1 MVMKRTITKHV
12 SALCVLCMSLVLYS
26 CKADVNLNDIDMSAT
41 VETSLSL
48 PLGSISLKL
57 GDFLG
62 DSTIQGV
69 YVDEQGQYIYSY
81 TTQFSHDLSTLIN
94 LDDLKKTGEYTFNFA
109 KEVFANY
116 PEYQNY
122 IIPAGQILDF
132 SFPIVITLNN
142 LNENLDKQRL
152 DSIVVD
158 LFRFYTRISPIDFNL
173 SNKDIQKID
182 IEILNGFSSSK
193 GNTISAPIAQYGLGQ
208 DMPIEMEDVHIVL
221 MKDPHAAPSP
231 SNILDSIKLN
241 VNMQIKTS
249 QELQLQTTSA
259 LQLGI
264 RVDELNFDAIFG
276 YVHMPN
282 LLQDSIIDYPIEK
295 FWDGWKAFDGT
306 ILPLNKPSIL
316 FTIEHGFSIP
326 LAATVNAL
334 NVSSKEGEYRHA
346 TFDGEKSK
354 TFLFPSK
361 IAMDAPYN
369 ATTIDSILL
378 DYKESNGNIDELLT
392 IHPDKVSYDYQV
404 GIDSTSPQQQYRIT
418 NTTNLEMALN
428 IHIPFEFKNNVHF
441 AYTDTIH
448 DVNLT
453 AFQLDSLLA
462 EAEFVE
468 EIEKA
473 ELKLYLTI
481 ENWIPF
487 NIEALVTFYNTDGS
501 IIALSS
507 MSNDRLDL
515 TLQQPKSIIDGFVS
529 EPSTNQIILNVT
541 KEDFEKIAAIDH
553 IELQAKLKDNNTVV
567 KLTPNAAVIIKAG
580 VTADLKAIVDVNG
593 I

>member
-1 MVMKRTITKHV
+1 MKRTITTHV
-12 SALCVLCMSLVLYS
+12 SALLVLCLSIVLHS

-69 YVDEQGQYIYSY
+69 YVDETGQYIYSY

-132 SFPIVITLNN
+132 SFPIVITLND

-158 LFRFYTRISPIDFNL
+158 LFRFYTRISPIDLNL

-182 IEILNGFSSSK
+182 IEILNGFSSAK

-221 MKDPHAAPSP
+221 MKDPHAAPSS

-462 EAEFVE
+462 EAEFIQD
-468 EIEKA
+468 IEKA

-487 NIEALVTFYNTDGS
+487 NIEALVSFLTADGTPVQ
-501 IIALSS
+501 LSS
-507 MSNDRLDL
+507 METDKLELKLS
-515 TLQQPKSIIDGFVS
+515 QPEAIVDGFATK
-529 EPSTNQIILNVT
+529 PSTNQIILNVT
-541 KEDFEKIAAIDH
+541 KDDFEKIASVKN
-553 IELQAKLKDNNTVV
+553 IELQAKLKDNDTVV
-567 KLTPNAAVIIKAG
+567 KLTPEAAVIIKAG
-580 VTADLKAIVDVNG
+580 VTADVKAIVDVNG
-593 I
+593 MM

>member
-1 MVMKRTITKHV
+1 
-12 SALCVLCMSLVLYS
+12 
-26 CKADVNLNDIDMSAT
+26 MSAT

-69 YVDEQGQYIYSY
+69 YVDEKGQYIYSY

-94 LDDLKKTGEYTFNFA
+94 LDDLKTTGEYTFNFA
-109 KEVFANY
+109 KEVSTNY
-116 PEYQNY
+116 PEYQNC

-132 SFPIVITLNN
+132 SFPIVITLDNM
-142 LNENLDKQRL
+142 NENLDKQRL

-182 IEILNGFSSSK
+182 IEILNGFSSAK

-208 DMPIEMEDVHIVL
+208 EMPIEMEDVHIVL
-221 MKDPHAAPSP
+221 MKDPHATPSP
-231 SNILDSIKLN
+231 SNVLDSIKLN
-241 VNMQIKTS
+241 VNIQIKTS
-249 QELQLQTTSA
+249 QELHLQTTSA
-259 LQLGI
+259 LKLGI

-361 IAMDAPYN
+361 ITMDAPYN

-441 AYTDTIH
+441 AYTDTIR

-462 EAEFVE
+462 EAEFVQD
-468 EIEKA
+468 IEKA

-487 NIEALVTFYNTDGS
+487 NIESQVEFYTKDDEL
-501 IIALSS
+501 IQLSS
-507 MSNDRLDL
+507 MEDDHINL
-515 TLQQPKSIIDGFVS
+515 TLQQPMDIVDGIVTK
-529 EPSTNQIILNVT
+529 PSTNQIVFKVNQS
-541 KEDFEKIAAIDH
+541 DFENIASTEYIVLKA
-553 IELQAKLKDNNTVV
+553 LLKDNNTIV
-567 KLTPNAAVIIKAG
+567 KITPESAVNIKAG
-580 VTADLKAIVDVNG
+580 ITADIKATINANDMLQ
-593 I
+593 